1 MISST
6 QSTYCTSS
14 ERGGHPQSCGDCD
27 DNDTQKDE
35 CKDKDKDRDSG
46 EKIQFWS
53 ILKGRIL
60 RSAELRSQVI

>member
-14 ERGGHPQSCGDCD
+14 ERGGHPQSCGNCD

-35 CKDKDKDRDSG
+35 RKDKDKDRDSM
-46 EKIQFWS
+46 EKS
-53 ILKGRIL
+53 NSGNP
-60 RSAELRSQVI
+60 SQVI

>member
-35 CKDKDKDRDSG
+35 RKDKDKDRDSG
-46 EKIQFWS
+46 EKIQFWQF
-53 ILKGRIL
+53 LDG
-60 RSAELRSQVI
+60 